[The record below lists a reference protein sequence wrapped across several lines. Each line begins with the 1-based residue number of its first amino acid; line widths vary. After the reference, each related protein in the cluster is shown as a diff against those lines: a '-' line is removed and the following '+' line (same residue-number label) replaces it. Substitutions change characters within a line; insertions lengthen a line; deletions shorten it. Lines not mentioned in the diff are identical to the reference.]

1 MKESDASTEVILS
14 AHPAADSEKA
24 PNVAG
29 SAASDLGLAA
39 LNMVDVENTSSS
51 TSATVVPT
59 SISSNRDGVHIIAP
73 FFRDLIANKAI
84 PGANENRSLADWS
97 GNAAGSTEKA
107 RKAERSTKWEE
118 EVQALEHRSAM
129 ALHSHRHRQRGG
141 SNPPV
146 PKDLRSPC
154 VLDIKNWKMAK
165 GKNKKVYFAGEM
177 DPEDAP
183 AYVEEGGSFSTS
195 SSRLSRTYEA
205 IPMAPVKKK
214 KKTVHH
220 ASCSQAMEEGPMENG
235 EANLDGVKLKETGK
249 RNQGASAM
257 MLKFTEVLPQLED
270 AIFSTKT
277 QVQLTGKDIVLCSCG
292 EPALFRCPECGVT
305 KMNRYREFLRV
316 GIDEVII
323 TRRIGSLAVRCPA
336 CPEIGFNVAK
346 ATVDAAAESEKHKFT
361 QFLSSDGNF
370 KLQRKRKVDD
380 PDDFAL
386 NGGNAYFPEDNL
398 YKVYVEGIGPADDKC
413 TCSDLKAVRMQNIAK
428 FKNCVISRVVAVQC
442 ARHGFFM
449 PGGMVDLRK
458 GEGYAHTDYAL
469 AQTLGDAQDQRW
481 IVLTYDVYCQYFKNI
496 TSRFKRWFPSMADF
510 IGRLAGAVPKMH
522 IRNHVAQCQSQWST
536 NFQDY
541 LAFLIGELIEGSWAE
556 MNQFAGSTKEQN
568 HGHRHDSL
576 DDGCGQWNWDKLIH
590 MAETLLKMY
599 REACSAIRKR
609 SPAFDDLTASTDP
622 ALISKWAAM
631 DKKWK
636 IVNGKYS
643 SPYDAN
649 IKNGPPTHRSAYEK
663 LIKAELTKS
672 LAGNVDCPGNT
683 EFIGRGLRIEK
694 EQHRITAILKTSTTN
709 KAVTARANLRKELIA
724 WRLSDHMRR
733 SLGMSELAAAEYE
746 LREGQAYDALA
757 DVRIAIKTFNFNVAF
772 KIAQIQGQSSNT
784 RAQNFLRTLANDR
797 IVAADDYRR
806 ARAAMLRLGLSP
818 TDKNLAH
825 LVNDELYAKNTRDS
839 PKMGESGDVDP
850 WFWTVGRPANMTPRE
865 EKDWSVELDRVKW
878 FRDRANRDRAVE
890 QKELVEVEFGRTVA
904 SFKKS
909 AEAWKTLE
917 VGSVPR
923 SGRAAYAHLKDVMYT
938 KLAETCMQVHAS
950 APVRSETDRVEE
962 EKDALAELTR
972 KGQLNQTISDS
983 WKLATRYLTL
993 GTLATRDLTLRTLAT
1008 QDLTLGT
1015 LAAAHS
1021 TLGMLAAGHSA
1032 LGTLAAGHS
1041 TISLLDIRRSET
1053 LDAAHSTLGTL
1064 AAGHSALGTLAA
1076 GHSPL
1081 SLLDIRRSERSL
1093 DAAHSTLGT
1102 LAAGHSALGTLAA
1115 GHSTLSLLDI
1125 RRSETLDAAHS
1136 TLGTLAAG
1144 HSALG
1149 LARC

>member
-1 MKESDASTEVILS
+1 
-14 AHPAADSEKA
+14 
-24 PNVAG
+24 
-29 SAASDLGLAA
+29 
-39 LNMVDVENTSSS
+39 
-51 TSATVVPT
+51 
-59 SISSNRDGVHIIAP
+59 
-73 FFRDLIANKAI
+73 
-84 PGANENRSLADWS
+84 
-97 GNAAGSTEKA
+97 
-107 RKAERSTKWEE
+107 
-118 EVQALEHRSAM
+118 
-129 ALHSHRHRQRGG
+129 
-141 SNPPV
+141 
-146 PKDLRSPC
+146 
-154 VLDIKNWKMAK
+154 
-165 GKNKKVYFAGEM
+165 
-177 DPEDAP
+177 
-183 AYVEEGGSFSTS
+183 
-195 SSRLSRTYEA
+195 
-205 IPMAPVKKK
+205 
-214 KKTVHH
+214 
-220 ASCSQAMEEGPMENG
+220 
-235 EANLDGVKLKETGK
+235 
-249 RNQGASAM
+249 

-305 KMNRYREFLRV
+305 KMVCASCLVKMYPQQLFHHVEQWDGSGFSRTPLMDLGHELHLGHHGSRCRHAATGEKGQRFVVVQTNGIHVIRIFFCRCAGYADNYLQLMTSRLFPATIDKPETVFTFDLLHNFHVHNLVSKKTAQDYYRALQKLTDNTFPDNVPNRYREFLRV
-316 GIDEVII
+316 VRVWRHLALRRRSGQSQGIDEVII

-643 SPYDAN
+643 ISAPLSCLSWRT
-649 IKNGPPTHRSAYEK
+649 GPPTHRSAYEK

-724 WRLSDHMRR
+724 WRVNQFERFPALQSQITAVDPAAPEREDLFLPSQLSDHMRR

-865 EKDWSVELDRVKW
+865 EKDWSVER
-878 FRDRANRDRAVE
+878 
-890 QKELVEVEFGRTVA
+890 ELPIFWLCCTADKIFQWIV
-904 SFKKS
+904 
-909 AEAWKTLE
+909 
-917 VGSVPR
+917 
-923 SGRAAYAHLKDVMYT
+923 
-938 KLAETCMQVHAS
+938 
-950 APVRSETDRVEE
+950 
-962 EKDALAELTR
+962 
-972 KGQLNQTISDS
+972 
-983 WKLATRYLTL
+983 
-993 GTLATRDLTLRTLAT
+993 
-1008 QDLTLGT
+1008 
-1015 LAAAHS
+1015 
-1021 TLGMLAAGHSA
+1021 
-1032 LGTLAAGHS
+1032 
-1041 TISLLDIRRSET
+1041 
-1053 LDAAHSTLGTL
+1053 
-1064 AAGHSALGTLAA
+1064 
-1076 GHSPL
+1076 
-1081 SLLDIRRSERSL
+1081 
-1093 DAAHSTLGT
+1093 
-1102 LAAGHSALGTLAA
+1102 
-1115 GHSTLSLLDI
+1115 
-1125 RRSETLDAAHS
+1125 
-1136 TLGTLAAG
+1136 
-1144 HSALG
+1144 
-1149 LARC
+1149 